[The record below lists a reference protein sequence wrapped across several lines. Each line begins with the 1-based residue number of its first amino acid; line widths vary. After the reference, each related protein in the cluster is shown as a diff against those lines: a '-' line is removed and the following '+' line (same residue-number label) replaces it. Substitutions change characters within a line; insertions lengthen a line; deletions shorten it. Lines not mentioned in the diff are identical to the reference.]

1 MRMIYDISFKRL
13 PSESSM
19 DAVLERP
26 YVEEVEDYSRYKRL
40 KKDVKDQQENAAKKV
55 AEARP
60 GVVVSGSDG
69 TVDVHSLYPDKRDT
83 VWDVYKNHSDE
94 SQKGSIVVRNT
105 SRKTNRR

>member
-1 MRMIYDISFKRL
+1 MRMIYDISFERL

-26 YVEEVEDYSRYKRL
+26 YVEEVEDYSKYKRL
-40 KKDVKDQQENAAKKV
+40 KKDVKDQQEDAAKKA

-60 GVVVSGSDG
+60 EDVVSGSDG
-69 TVDVHSLYPDKRDT
+69 TVDVHSLYADKRDT

-94 SQKGSIVVRNT
+94 SPKGSIVVRNT
-105 SRKTNRR
+105 SRKTDRR